1 MNPFEEYYAAISG
14 RAEGESKIVAVFFP
28 KAKKPRGQVMELN
41 VRKDATVEE
50 VLGHALYRYWE
61 EGWLPKID
69 EGLEG
74 EEDQKWGTVC
84 SAIGWILR
92 IAEDDGE
99 VDEDFPPPDRT
110 GKISKFSFDA
120 YAVLEAS
127 APQSESRSCISF
139 ATGLICP
146 NNNSATE
153 QDARIQDSTPAVT
166 YYGQEEEG
174 SRG

>member
-1 MNPFEEYYAAISG
+1 MLAKTSSSMNPFEEYYAAISG
-14 RAEGESKIVAVFFP
+14 RAEGESKTVAVFFP

-41 VRKDATVEE
+41 VRKDASVEE
-50 VLGHALYRYWE
+50 VLGHALYKYWE

-74 EEDQKWGTVC
+74 EEDQRWCTVC
-84 SAIGWILR
+84 SAVGWILR

-127 APQSESRSCISF
+127 VPQSESHPCSLF
-139 ATGLICP
+139 VAGL
-146 NNNSATE
+146 T
-153 QDARIQDSTPAVT
+153 RTT
-166 YYGQEEEG
+166 KK
-174 SRG
+174 